1 MSRKKLLK
9 KYLVVMLAALQIS
22 SVTAGC
28 AANSSKADTTTTAVG
43 EVTETQTEGQT
54 ESETQKETETTTEKE
69 TETTTEKETQTTTQ
83 QETTESPYQYEQGLY
98 EFYQDDF
105 MIGVALPSAIIKNE
119 GKKLRASILD
129 NFNSITC
136 ENEMKPDAL
145 LDKAVCQANLEECYT
160 NPAVKFDSCMPAINF
175 ALENNLKIRL
185 HTLVWHSQTP
195 NWFFTEDY
203 TDNGELVS
211 RDVMLARMEN
221 YIRSV
226 LEYFDTNYPELVYA
240 VDVCNEAFDTG
251 DGDEDGVRM
260 KKNKWY
266 DTVGADYY
274 YQAFVFARK
283 YAPDYMKLFYNDY
296 GCMYKVDSILS
307 HLEKA
312 KEEGLIDGIG
322 MQSHLSL
329 NDDIKYKFLG
339 AVKKFCEAG
348 YELQIT
354 ELDIGMD
361 EKTEA
366 NIKRQGR
373 KYKVL
378 FSGLKELREEG
389 YNITSVTIWGIN
401 DNNTWRAGEYPLLFD
416 EKSNPKPAYGGA
428 MLDDKIPAID

>member
-1 MSRKKLLK
+1 MKSILK
-9 KYLVVMLAALQIS
+9 KRNICLMLVAVQIMA
-22 SVTAGC
+22 SVAGC
-28 AANSSKADTTTTAVG
+28 GKNTTASEPKDEITSTVQ
-43 EVTETQTEGQT
+43 ESTMESQPETETQKVTE
-54 ESETQKETETTTEKE
+54 EETTTKKEEQTETTKAVYEF
-69 TETTTEKETQTTTQ
+69 
-83 QETTESPYQYEQGLY
+83 EQGLY

-105 MIGVALPSAIIKNE
+105 LIGVALPKSIITNK
-119 GKKLRASILD
+119 GKKLRATILN

-136 ENEMKPDAL
+136 ENEMKPDSI
-145 LDKAVCQANLEECYT
+145 LDRETCRSNPEEYYT
-160 NPAVKFDSCMPAINF
+160 NPAVKFDSCLPAINF
-175 ALENNLKIRL
+175 AIENGLKIRL

-195 NWFFTEDY
+195 DWFFTEDY
-203 TDNGELVS
+203 SDKGELVS

-221 YIRSV
+221 YIKAV
-226 LEYFDTNYPELVYA
+226 LEYFDTNYPELIYA

-296 GCMYKVDSILS
+296 GCMYKVDSIIR
-307 HLEKA
+307 HLAQA

-329 NDDIKYKFLG
+329 DDDIKYKFLG
-339 AVKKFCEAG
+339 TVKRLCEAG
-348 YELQIT
+348 YEVQIT

-361 EKTEA
+361 KKTQD
-366 NIKRQGR
+366 NINRQGR

-378 FSGLKELREEG
+378 FQGLKELKEEG

-401 DNNTWRAGEYPLLFD
+401 DKNTWRSGEYPLLFD
-416 EKSNPKPAYGGA
+416 EDNDPKPAFAGA
-428 MLDDKIPAID
+428 MLYEKIPAID